1 MRLGLWTL
9 ALLAAAAVAAATAG
23 GTTIATSDGWWKG
36 TVVLE
41 HDLGMRNGQPRSDST
56 TVYRGSAT
64 LRIELTGPETAN
76 YDFRYSEELSGAPT
90 GPYCPGQ
97 LMRST
102 TGSLKT
108 TAAVKAFPNGSVLRV
123 VPKVELLLT
132 IKESNCPGFDGGAS
146 TRRIKLDYF
155 EFAPGKSATTRW
167 QGTGRLFC
175 CNSNGE
181 FPRPGDTS
189 VTWDLTRVTG
199 PGSPTKPGA
208 SGPLTISKRPFVNIS
223 KYAASLSV
231 AVTRGGD
238 PTGVKSASC
247 TGSFKGGPRLLGKP
261 VMNMATGTVNS
272 KTLLYWPELRPLS
285 GKPVTIVMCTFEHDE
300 YTKACGKT
308 FHVSVRVVA
317 DGTKPVTK
325 NYSFV
330 WKAPPVKR
338 SC

>member
-9 ALLAAAAVAAATAG
+9 ALLAVAAVAAATAG

-189 VTWDLTRVTG
+189 VTWDLERVTAS
-199 PGSPTKPGA
+199 GSTPKPGA
-208 SGPLTISKRPFVNIS
+208 SGPLKISKLAIGGIT
-223 KYAASLSV
+223 KYNASVGV
-231 AVTRGGD
+231 AVTRGGG

-247 TGSFKGGPRLLGKP
+247 SGSFKGGPRLISKP
-261 VMNMATGTVNS
+261 GTTWATGTVDA
-272 KTLLYWPELRPLS
+272 KTLALWPELRPLS
-285 GKPVTIVMCTFEHDE
+285 GKPVTVVLCSFEHDE

-317 DGTKPVTK
+317 DGTKPLTR
-325 NYSFV
+325 NGSFV
-330 WKAPPVKR
+330 WKARPVKR